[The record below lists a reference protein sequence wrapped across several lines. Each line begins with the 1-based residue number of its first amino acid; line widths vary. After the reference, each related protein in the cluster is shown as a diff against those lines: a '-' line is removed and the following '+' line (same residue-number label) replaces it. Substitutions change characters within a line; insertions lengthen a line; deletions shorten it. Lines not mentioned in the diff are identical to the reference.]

1 MKLKNQITSFI
12 VTLVVLSILGT
23 GTVLAND
30 YSIYGNEI
38 GTLLQASS
46 NLDTGITVSKLEDFS
61 VYGNGIDTILSDSG
75 RLVSHTVFAGLSD
88 MSIYGETIE
97 AYVQTGL
104 SFPSIDP
111 NFLNRLVFVK

>member
-1 MKLKNQITSFI
+1 MKLKNQITFFI
-12 VTLVVLSILGT
+12 ATLAVLSTLGA

-38 GTLLQASS
+38 GTLLQARST
-46 NLDTGITVSKLEDFS
+46 LDTGMTVSKLENFS

-75 RLVSHTVFAGLSD
+75 RLVSRTVFASLSD

-111 NFLNRLVFVK
+111 NFLTRLVFVK